1 MQNAKKAK
9 SNGEFIKQMTNK
21 EAIRIIKEECYI
33 FNMLNFDRTTL
44 VNTALDKAIA
54 ALEELDYIERTR
66 KGVKHEL

>member
-1 MQNAKKAK
+1 
-9 SNGEFIKQMTNK
+9 MTNK

-33 FNMLNFDRTTL
+33 FNMLNLDRTTL
-44 VNTALDKAIA
+44 VNTALDRAIA